1 MKLKV
6 ALAAA
11 LLAAS
16 TAAWA
21 FHCPADMA
29 KIDDALAKNPELT
42 ADQMEQVKRWRAEG
56 EELHGAGNHQAAVDA
71 LAKAMETLG
80 I

>member
-6 ALAAA
+6 ALSAA

-29 KIDDALAKNPELT
+29 KIDDALAQNPELT
-42 ADQMEQVKRWRAEG
+42 AEQLQQVKQWRAEG
-56 EELHGAGNHQAAVDA
+56 EELHVAGNHQAAVDT
-71 LAKAMETLG
+71 LARAMATLG